1 MQLQFVN
8 TRYNQQISKSAMM
21 GGNKKKNGA
30 DEDNAFSLYESNIP
44 HNHDVLCGRGG
55 QTNNHPGN
63 GWFRKLVK
71 SNRALY
77 KTCPKHTKMLV
88 AKAIVQAVQQQ
99 DPPGRFMKLTNGDG
113 TTPDSV
119 WKSISYS
126 LAVNKTSQAL
136 REKEAVGMKKIHMN
150 NVNSK
155 SNRNFQLE
163 HQQQYNN
170 SNYMSAAEKLEIA
183 NTTKEYIKSK
193 DEIQATESLAS
204 LTNIAIQSA
213 TEFGPSTLSSSL
225 QMNVNNADST
235 TNNYCLEG
243 GNQKRKART
252 TVGKPSW
259 WGTGSSQSPTNNIV
273 TPGIASFVNSDNGY
287 RNRKRMKVQRGG
299 GNVAQRTSIDPL
311 PLPTQPLEARQSTL
325 YRFLNSTG
333 LFGREKVAAN
343 AAATAT
349 GHIHID
355 STPLPDTN
363 ISQSMSRMKDVG
375 TINNNERNDARQQ
388 GQDLFS
394 LNSQQST
401 SGAFSFSRPNQQQQQ
416 SSLPSSQG
424 LIGTMTVGQLREQHM
439 QKQQQRQQHQVQT
452 FVAPHLEAKQNDT
465 SDGVATSGSN
475 HDDEEDMQDMP
486 TTGLLNGNDN
496 AVDTAAQPT
505 KGLTSQVSDWLTSFF
520 PTNTNSKFDEMPR
533 KKRPPP
539 IYDDDDGV
547 AIPPPPGVAAT
558 AATAGEPSLARNIS
572 STIFGLV
579 ESPSLLVN
587 SLKSGISSNF
597 WDPFSSSTVSFNS
610 PSRQFPNASSSQQQH
625 NQQQQQ
631 FGGNV
636 LNGNNS
642 GGLIGYPVLGQASE
656 KRGSLLDDVEDT
668 PMEKELRNAKIE
680 ETPRRGSLPF
690 T

>member
-1 MQLQFVN
+1 
-8 TRYNQQISKSAMM
+8 MM

-439 QKQQQRQQHQVQT
+439 QKQQQRQQQQVQT

>member
-1 MQLQFVN
+1 
-8 TRYNQQISKSAMM
+8 MM

-30 DEDNAFSLYESNIP
+30 DDESNIP

-150 NVNSK
+150 NVTSK
-155 SNRNFQLE
+155 SNRNFQQE
-163 HQQQYNN
+163 QQQQNNN
-170 SNYMSAAEKLEIA
+170 SNYMSVAEKLEIA

-193 DEIQATESLAS
+193 DEMQATESLAS

-225 QMNVNNADST
+225 EMNVNNADST

-252 TVGKPSW
+252 TVGNPSW
-259 WGTGSSQSPTNNIV
+259 WGTGLSQAPTNNIV
-273 TPGIASFVNSDNGY
+273 TPDISSFVNSDNGD
-287 RNRKRMKVQRGG
+287 RNRKRTKVQRGG
-299 GNVAQRTSIDPL
+299 GNVTQRTSIDPL

-333 LFGREKVAAN
+333 LFGREKVAAT
-343 AAATAT
+343 ATAT

-355 STPLPDTN
+355 STPLPDAN
-363 ISQSMSRMKDVG
+363 ISQSMSRMTDVG
-375 TINNNERNDARQQ
+375 TINNSDRIDARQQ

-416 SSLPSSQG
+416 QQSSLPSSQG
-424 LIGTMTVGQLREQHM
+424 LMGRMTVGQLREQHM
-439 QKQQQRQQHQVQT
+439 QKQQRQRQQQQVQN
-452 FVAPHLEAKQNDT
+452 FVAPHLVAKQNDT
-465 SDGVATSGSN
+465 SDGVAANGSN
-475 HDDEEDMQDMP
+475 HDDEEDMQEMP
-486 TTGLLNGNDN
+486 TTGLLNSNDS

-520 PTNTNSKFDEMPR
+520 PTNTNLKFDEVPR
-533 KKRPPP
+533 RKRPPP

-547 AIPPPPGVAAT
+547 AIPPPPGVAA

-579 ESPSLLVN
+579 ESPSLLIN

-625 NQQQQQ
+625 NHHQQQQQ
-631 FGGNV
+631 QKFGGNV
-636 LNGNNS
+636 LNGNNC